1 MKKINHSFY
10 ILMVDYKETE
20 RKGLEAVVSPE
31 DTRRNIVDE
40 VRFILKE
47 GRNSVAFVK
56 FVDGN
61 YIEDITD
68 DIVAAAEA
76 QLLEAVS

>member
-1 MKKINHSFY
+1 MTRISHSFY
-10 ILMVDYKETE
+10 VLMIDYGK
-20 RKGLEAVVSPE
+20 KGLEAVVSPE
-31 DTRRNIVDE
+31 QTRRSIIEE
-40 VRFILKE
+40 VRGIISE

-61 YIEDITD
+61 YIEDCTD

>member
-1 MKKINHSFY
+1 MMIRHSFY
-10 ILMVDYKETE
+10 ILMIDYGRT
-20 RKGLEAVVSPE
+20 GMEAVVQPE
-31 DTRRNIVDE
+31 QTRRSVIEE
-40 VRFILKE
+40 VRGIISE

-61 YIEDITD
+61 YIEDCTD
-68 DIVAAAEA
+68 DIVSAAEA

>member
-1 MKKINHSFY
+1 MNRISHSFY
-10 ILMVDYKETE
+10 ILMVDFKHGAA
-20 RKGLEAVVSPE
+20 KGMEAIVQPE
-31 DTRRNIVDE
+31 KTRRSIVEE
-40 VRFILKE
+40 VRGIISE

-61 YIEDITD
+61 YIEDCTD

-76 QLLEAVS
+76 QLLEAVT